1 MDVRMSLMD
10 KPHATLIAAVFL
22 AVFTLASS
30 SSLAQDSKTAP
41 NAAKS
46 PPTTH
51 ETEPGR
57 EYSGMYSFL
66 KDGEFVQ
73 ITVEDEG
80 KVTGF
85 LSRYGEAES
94 EKQAFLEQYFRSGK
108 LDGKKLAFATE
119 VVQAEWFEFKGT
131 VERGEGKNPADEAY
145 YILKGTLTD
154 NTSDGAKKVSAHSQ
168 DVVFKRFPN

>member
-1 MDVRMSLMD
+1 MDVTMSL

-22 AVFTLASS
+22 AGFTLCSA
-30 SSLAQDSKTAP
+30 LAQDSKS
-41 NAAKS
+41 AAS
-46 PPTTH
+46 ATTRA
-51 ETEPGR
+51 TQAGR
-57 EYSGMYSFL
+57 EYAGMYSFL

-85 LSRYGEAES
+85 LSRYGEAEN
-94 EKQAFLEQYFRSGK
+94 EKEAFLEQYFRSGK
-108 LDGKKLAFATE
+108 LDGNKLVFVTE

-131 VERGEGKNPADEAY
+131 VERGEGKNPGDEAY

-154 NTSDGAKKVSAHSQ
+154 NVSDGAKKVSAHSQ
-168 DVVFKRFPN
+168 EVVFKRFPN